1 MILSRRPAWLQVGR
15 RRTVKKPRRVCAAH
29 GANKVQSV
37 FSGGKW
43 VRLQERK
50 RSAARLAKSNPCSA
64 YVGKN
69 SLHPASWVRLQT
81 RKLCAARL
89 VSRTH
94 AALWN
99 FCAEGAEIM
108 RAAGCSPL
116 KREPSEAVSESQNLR
131 FCPSSLYRG
140 VSFEASQKFIFDSLS
155 LGGGFCCIVS
165 GSGAQ
170 DNGCGRIFSL

>member
-1 MILSRRPAWLQVGR
+1 MPRAVQ
-15 RRTVKKPRRVCAAH
+15 TVIKPRRVCAAH
-29 GANKVQSV
+29 GANRVKII

-43 VRLQERK
+43 VRLQER
-50 RSAARLAKSNPCSA
+50 AARLVKSNPCSA

-69 SLHPASWVRLQT
+69 TSRPASWVRLQT
-81 RKLCAARL
+81 RKPCAARL

-116 KREPSEAVSESQNLR
+116 KREPSVAVSESQNLR
-131 FCPSSLYRG
+131 FCPSSLYSG

-165 GSGAQ
+165 ESGAQ